1 MSITY
6 LPMATANKNQPS
18 LLKATILLVLMLLA
32 AGAAVFLRP
41 TQRIS
46 AQHPQFNL
54 ETMIPKQ
61 FGVWRLDDRF
71 TLIQVTHD
79 RQAILDQIYNQ
90 TVSRT
95 YFDDQGHRIML
106 SIAYGGDQGDT
117 MRVHKPE
124 ACYFDQGYQVQN
136 VTTNKLNTDYGSIVT
151 KRMLTTNGL
160 RVEPVTYWI
169 KIGDTITVHD
179 LKWKL
184 SQIRYG
190 LMGQIPDGLIF
201 RVSSISDESIGY
213 ILQEKFIRDLL
224 AAISSEDRA
233 HLIGKDLQ

>member
-41 TQRIS
+41 TQKIS

-54 ETMIPKQ
+54 EAMIPKQ

-79 RQAILDQIYNQ
+79 RQAVLNQIYNQ

-95 YFDDQGHRIML
+95 YFDDQGNRIML

-124 ACYFDQGYQVQN
+124 VCYFDQGYQVQN
-136 VTTNKLNTDYGSIVT
+136 VTTNKLNTDYGSIVI